1 MQREPTNSPNE
12 KGYGMIFAHELD
24 LMDKVLSPEEKAMV
38 MYNFSNLIQR
48 EHGYKPPAD
57 AKLTDAGK
65 AMYTMIAERF
75 KKNIENAS
83 KRKPGGAPKG
93 NKNAQKVDRTDKED
107 LVRKLSNEGMSQNKI
122 ATITGIPRTTVRR
135 MIDGGG
141 QTNIKEL
148 ANKHNI

>member
-38 MYNFSNLIQR
+38 MYNFANLVQR

-65 AMYTMIAERF
+65 AMYTMVAERF
-75 KKNIENAS
+75 RKNIENAS
-83 KRKPGGAPKG
+83 KRKPGGAPIG
-93 NKNAQKVDRTDKED
+93 NKNARKVDRTDKED
-107 LVRKLSNEGMSQNKI
+107 LVSKLAAEGVSQAEI
-122 ATITGIPRTTVRR
+122 ARVTGIPRTTVRR
-135 MIDGGG
+135 MIAGVAK
-141 QTNIKEL
+141 QP
-148 ANKHNI
+148 